1 MHRVLDIVFLVLHQ
15 LYIFKPTND
24 QNTRH
29 YRIQFVDRNERKRM
43 MNNHRQ
49 KLGTIKQWSQLQ
61 QRKNYFLR
69 KKQAR
74 VMKNK
79 QEIQEKLSQK

>member
-1 MHRVLDIVFLVLHQ
+1 
-15 LYIFKPTND
+15 
-24 QNTRH
+24 
-29 YRIQFVDRNERKRM
+29 

-49 KLGTIKQWSQLQ
+49 KPGTIKQWSQP
-61 QRKNYFLR
+61 RKNYFLR

-74 VMKNK
+74 VMKDK